1 MLECCTCYLQEC
13 QTTYEQQ
20 CQTKYEQQCSTTY
33 EEVCEQ
39 AQPQYGYGG
48 YGAPQQTCKQVKLLI
63 LILTGP

>member
-1 MLECCTCYLQEC
+1 MLYLQEC

-48 YGAPQQTCKQVKLLI
+48 YGAPQQTCKQVKY
-63 LILTGP
+63 